1 MRRVR
6 KANPLSEKSRGA
18 KYPQGRTDT
27 LIGAGMR
34 VEGNIAFMGVLQIQ
48 GDTLG
53 EVSSDSDPNGTIVVG
68 TSGSITGTLKAPH
81 IVVSGRVSGPLRSSQ
96 SIEIRQGACVA
107 GDAWYQAL
115 EIHAGGVIEGALT
128 PVDAAHGERPQGEH
142 EVQASAP
149 PTVGAR
155 GTPDAG
161 LGVRPRFGAGRLLG
175 AALALLVALAA
186 GVWVSRDPPP
196 LVPATPTIAIE
207 AGAATVGAATPAA
220 AAAGDQPDDAK
231 VVAGNVAA
239 AMPAPEVNTGSA
251 ANAPSPGITEV
262 DGDTLVTIQGV
273 NPAKP
278 AGVFLVIGK
287 EAAVLFRKKR
297 QDVTAGTR
305 IDIAQGATESI
316 AIARN
321 EVFRVAQGR
330 DLTIFYQGR
339 KVPPKTIE
347 SGAWMSFVPQSSGAA
362 AEKN

>member
-1 MRRVR
+1 M
-6 KANPLSEKSRGA
+6 SEKSRGA

-34 VEGNIAFMGVLQIQ
+34 VEGSIAFMGVLQVQ

-53 EVSSDSDPNGTIVVG
+53 EVSSDSDPNATIVVG
-68 TSGSITGTLKAPH
+68 KSGSITGTVKAPH

-107 GDAWYQAL
+107 GDAWYKAL
-115 EIHAGGVIEGALT
+115 EIHAGGVIDGSLI
-128 PVDAAHGERPQGEH
+128 PLDAAHGERPQGERY
-142 EVQASAP
+142 VQEPVP

-155 GTPDAG
+155 GTADAG
-161 LGVRPRFGAGRLLG
+161 RGFGPRFGAGRLLG
-175 AALALLVALAA
+175 AALALLVVGAA
-186 GVWVSRDPPP
+186 GVWLSRDPPP
-196 LVPATPTIAIE
+196 LAPATPAVAVQ
-207 AGAATVGAATPAA
+207 AGAATVGAAPSAA
-220 AAAGDQPDDAK
+220 ALGGDPSDDVK
-231 VVAGNVAA
+231 VVAGNAA
-239 AMPAPEVNTGSA
+239 APAPEVNTASA
-251 ANAPSPGITEV
+251 ANAPSPGSPIV

-287 EAAVLFRKKR
+287 EASVLFRKKR
-297 QDVTAGTR
+297 QDATEGTR

-321 EVFRVAQGR
+321 EVFRVARGR

-347 SGAWMSFVPQSSGAA
+347 SGAWMSFVPQSPGAA